1 MGSSSQN
8 QTTNNSNTNANTN
21 ANTNYSGTTGSSTAN
36 SSTASSAPGWAPQV
50 AALTDAYN
58 QAPGALANAQSVAGP
73 NSTSADLT
81 GNGALSNNGL
91 NLSNSGTA
99 GANSAITGLQGYD
112 PTKQNNTSS
121 IIDSANQYVAGQNI
135 DGQVNDAMLNA
146 KQQAR
151 DVTLP
156 GIQQNASIGGN
167 TDSSRN
173 GIAQGL
179 VERGLA
185 EQSANLGSTLRNA
198 AYGQGLQL
206 AQQQAQNNNTGTLS
220 ALQSL
225 GLVGTQDA
233 SAGSNIY
240 SGALNNTGTANNINQ
255 GNYTNSVGNAYAALQ
270 PYMNLFGSTNWGS
283 TNTASNNGTT
293 AGTNS
298 GNQQSLSQLL
308 SQTAGNGTSNTQ
320 NNPGLLSNIS
330 SGIGILGALL

>member
-1 MGSSSQN
+1 MGSSSQTN
-8 QTTNNSNTNANTN
+8 STNNSNTN
-21 ANTNYSGTTGSSTAN
+21 YSGSS
-36 SSTASSAPGWAPQV
+36 SSAPGWAPQV
-50 AALTDAYN
+50 GALTNAYD
-58 QAPGALANAQSVAGP
+58 QAGGALANAQSVATP
-73 NSTSADLT
+73 NPGATADLT
-81 GNGALSNNGL
+81 GNGALANNGL
-91 NLSNSGTA
+91 NLSNTGTA
-99 GANSAITGLQGYD
+99 GAYSAITGLQGYD
-112 PTKQNNTSS
+112 PTKQNNTGS

-156 GIQQNASIGGN
+156 GIQQNAAIGNN

-233 SAGSNIY
+233 NTGSNIY
-240 SGALNNTGTANNINQ
+240 SGSLNNTGTANNINQ

-283 TNTASNNGTT
+283 NTNATGNSQV
-293 AGTNS
+293 AGY
-298 GNQQSLSQLL
+298 
-308 SQTAGNGTSNTQ
+308 GTSNTQ